1 LHNNGS
7 NNPIG
12 INTNIDSIDF
22 YPYFYVKDLLSF
34 FFLITFFSFFL
45 FFYPNILGHPDNY
58 IVANS
63 LVTPPHIV
71 PEWYFLPFYAILR
84 SIPDKLG
91 GVVAMVSAILGLML
105 LPIIN
110 TSKIRS
116 SEFRPIFSFF
126 YWLLFMDFILLGW
139 IGQKPVE
146 SPYIEIGML
155 STLFYF
161 TFLILLIPILGL
173 IENFLLHY
181 KFNWKEF
188 FLFYYN
194 IIWKKFNPRDW
205 NWRFFVNLLLDFLI
219 IYYLLVNS
227 CHSCFFDEQNEDI
240 DRTMLKYGSIDL
252 IDINYI
258 WHSFLVLIFFAVWLR
273 FNRLEINNPENI
285 TNFRLASFII
295 ISLNI
300 FLELVIICF
309 R

>member
-1 LHNNGS
+1 
-7 NNPIG
+7 
-12 INTNIDSIDF
+12 
-22 YPYFYVKDLLSF
+22 
-34 FFLITFFSFFL
+34 
-45 FFYPNILGHPDNY
+45 
-58 IVANS
+58 
-63 LVTPPHIV
+63 
-71 PEWYFLPFYAILR
+71 
-84 SIPDKLG
+84 
-91 GVVAMVSAILGLML
+91 
-105 LPIIN
+105 
-110 TSKIRS
+110 
-116 SEFRPIFSFF
+116 
-126 YWLLFMDFILLGW
+126 MDFILLGW

-173 IENFLLHY
+173 VENFLLHY

-194 IIWKKFNPRDW
+194 TIWKKFDPRDW

-227 CHSCFFDEQNEDI
+227 SYSCFFDEQNEDI